1 MYMCVSMYVCTY
13 VRMYVCVCVYVYVY
27 IYIHIHMFTLNI
39 RAPDFIVMAVVVVAA
54 AEVVV
59 MVVYAGTPLSSVF
72 EQPSS
77 RPKGAHRP

>member
-1 MYMCVSMYVCTY
+1 
-13 VRMYVCVCVYVYVY
+13 
-27 IYIHIHMFTLNI
+27 MFTLNI